1 MTLVILLMLVTAP
14 VSLTDAQSI
23 HVQNV
28 EKKLLAP
35 CCYTQSIAEHGSD
48 VAVRMRAEVTQMV
61 ADGKSEDEI
70 IGHYRAVYGDRV
82 LIVPD
87 GFAGK
92 ILFTLPIAA
101 SLFACLAL
109 FLCLRRMLGSRT
121 SRPATLVQTPHA
133 LGSDVRERIR
143 RELGDS
149 W

>member
-1 MTLVILLMLVTAP
+1 MTSIILLMLASAP
-14 VSLTDAQSI
+14 VSLTETQSI
-23 HVQNV
+23 HVQNM

-48 VAVRMRAEVTQMV
+48 VAARMRAEVTQMV

-87 GFAGK
+87 GLAGK

-101 SLFACLAL
+101 SLFACVAL
-109 FLCLRRMLGSRT
+109 FLCLRRMLGSRP
-121 SRPATLVQTPHA
+121 SRSATLAPTPPA
-133 LGSDVRERIR
+133 LGSAVRERIR
-143 RELGDS
+143 RELEDS

>member
-1 MTLVILLMLVTAP
+1 MTCCSICTSCEREYNDMTLVILLMLVTAP

-82 LIVPD
+82 LIIPD

-92 ILFTLPIAA
+92 ILFTLP
-101 SLFACLAL
+101 
-109 FLCLRRMLGSRT
+109 
-121 SRPATLVQTPHA
+121 
-133 LGSDVRERIR
+133 
-143 RELGDS
+143 
-149 W
+149 